1 MKCNQCGKEVIDGQ
15 FCPNC
20 GANQDKTVNVVVNV
34 KDNKKKAPSCL
45 VKILIAFICIV
56 IFISIIA
63 VGAGAGDDSPK
74 KEIGESTNSSV
85 VEEMSFGLNETAVF
99 RNLKITAT
107 EIKSSYG
114 DTYFPSAEGK
124 IFVGI
129 KFTVENISDEDV
141 TVSSIALF
149 DAYVDGIKC
158 DYSLSANVAF
168 DEGTLDGQISSGKK
182 LIGYYAIEVAENWN
196 EIELQIKSSY
206 WSNTKAI
213 FKFNN
218 ESNIS

>member
-1 MKCNQCGKEVIDGQ
+1 
-15 FCPNC
+15 
-20 GANQDKTVNVVVNV
+20 
-34 KDNKKKAPSCL
+34 
-45 VKILIAFICIV
+45 
-56 IFISIIA
+56 
-63 VGAGAGDDSPK
+63 
-74 KEIGESTNSSV
+74 
-85 VEEMSFGLNETAVF
+85 
-99 RNLKITAT
+99 
-107 EIKSSYG
+107 
-114 DTYFPSAEGK
+114 
-124 IFVGI
+124 VGI

-206 WSNTKAI
+206 WSNAKAI
-213 FKFNN
+213 FKFNP
-218 ESNIS
+218 ENIKQPIEKAISPITV